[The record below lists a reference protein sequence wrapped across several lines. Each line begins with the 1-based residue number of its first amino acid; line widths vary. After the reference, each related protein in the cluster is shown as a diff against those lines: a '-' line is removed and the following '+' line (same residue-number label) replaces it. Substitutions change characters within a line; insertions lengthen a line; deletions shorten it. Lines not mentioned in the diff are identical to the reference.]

1 MKKISTTK
9 AVCGAMMVAGLA
21 AGNASG
27 ESIIAPTAAILLN
40 DGGNFDDGTIQSGGD
55 GWINGAGLQS
65 ALPDTFDTSD
75 VAGSLA
81 SLSAHT
87 YGNIGAN
94 GGRIRQSSPFGTGD
108 DNPLP
113 TITFALDGPTD
124 LTGLILWNHGE
135 GNSGG
140 SESARGWSAANL
152 SFTTAADPL
161 AADAVFSGSESLT
174 FDQGPQGGTQGAFLI
189 NAEYDAFSATFA
201 GVTGVRFSNIDTFAG
216 APESGT
222 HLLNVSEIRFTG
234 TAALIPEPTSLAL
247 LSLGAVGALTRRR
260 TRATKS
266 HAAG

>member
-27 ESIIAPTAAILLN
+27 ESIIAPTAAILLG
-40 DGGNFDDGTIQSGGD
+40 DSGNFGGGTIQSGGD
-55 GWINGAGLQS
+55 AWINGAGLES
-65 ALPDTFDTSD
+65 ALPATFDTTD
-75 VAGSLA
+75 VAASLA
-81 SLSAHT
+81 TLSAHT
-87 YGNIGAN
+87 YGNLGAN
-94 GGRIRQSSPFGTGD
+94 GGRIRQSSPFD
-108 DNPLP
+108 PLP

-135 GNSGG
+135 GNATDDRSG
-140 SESARGWSAANL
+140 RGWSAADL

-174 FDQGPQGGTQGAFLI
+174 FDQGPQGGTEGAFLI

-201 GVTGVRFSNIDTFAG
+201 GVTGVRFSNIDTFLG
-216 APESGT
+216 APAEGT

-234 TAALIPEPTSLAL
+234 TAALVPEPTSLAL